1 MSVLKKFVHALVIA
15 LTRVLSRLMPDK
27 IPLTFVGTGS
37 SAQLCES
44 IAQMGIDKVL
54 IVTDAM
60 LVEIGLVDTV
70 TKAAQ
75 AAGLSWSI
83 YDGVEPDPTF
93 TQVDAGLAQLS
104 KESCGAVLAVGGGSS
119 MDAAKAIVARA
130 TNHKSIEQLEGWFKV
145 KQTPLPLFAIP
156 TTAGTGSEVTIVA
169 VVSDPQSH
177 AKKFLVDPK
186 LLPVMAALDPDLMVG
201 LPPHITAATG
211 MDALTHA
218 VESYLSRTATR
229 QTEEYSVA
237 AVRMIFA
244 NLPTVYSNGGDV
256 AARKA
261 MALASYYAGVAF
273 TRANVGYVHAIAHT
287 FGAYYGT
294 PHGLANAI
302 VLPHVLEFS
311 KVAAHKRLARLAEA
325 IGLEGSGD
333 ADKADKFIAA
343 VRELKSE
350 VGIAETLESAKRDDV
365 AAIAAQA
372 LTEAYLT
379 YPVPRYMEQQQCEA
393 LLDQM
398 VA

>member
-1 MSVLKKFVHALVIA
+1 MLALKKFVHTLVIA
-15 LTRVLSRLMPDK
+15 LTRVLSKLMPDK
-27 IPLTFVGTGS
+27 IPLTFVGAGA

-44 IAQMGIDKVL
+44 IAQMGIDRVL

-60 LVEIGLVDTV
+60 LVKIGLVDVV
-70 TKAAQ
+70 TKAMQ
-75 AAGLSWSI
+75 AAGLSWSV

-93 TQVDAGLAQLS
+93 TQVDAGLGQLK
-104 KESCGAVLAVGGGSS
+104 KEGCAAVVAVGGGSS

-130 TNHKSIEQLEGWFKV
+130 TNNKSIEQLEGWFKI

-169 VVSDPQSH
+169 VVSDPQTH

-186 LLPVMAALDPDLMVG
+186 LLPVMAALDPDMMTG

-229 QTEEYSVA
+229 HTEEYSIA
-237 AVRMIFA
+237 AVRMIFS
-244 NLPTVYSNGGDV
+244 NLPTAFRNGNDV
-256 AARKA
+256 GARKA

-311 KVAAHKRLARLAEA
+311 KAPARKRLARLAEA
-325 IGLEGSGD
+325 IGLEGGGD

-343 VRELKSE
+343 VRQLKSE
-350 VGIAETLESAKRDDV
+350 VEIAETLDAAKREDV
-365 AAIAAQA
+365 VAIAEQA
-372 LTEAYLT
+372 LAEAYLT
-379 YPVPRYMEQQQCEA
+379 YPVPRYMEQQQCED
-393 LLDQM
+393 LLNKM